1 MQNGIIGEPLALTFL
16 LYSNPILEKI
26 WIEEDATSAHFIHEF
41 RLSKKDLMYTGSAG
55 KGNIGG
61 YEVSFEKQIS
71 IYNSN
76 YVYTIWAEN
85 RFGVDSYKF
94 RVITVGKI
102 ISLFYFL
109 LDLNYIVSVLI

>member
-16 LYSNPILEKI
+16 LYSNPIVEKI
-26 WIEEDATSAHFIHEF
+26 WIEEDATSAHFIHDF

-71 IYNSN
+71 TYNSN

-94 RVITVGKI
+94 RVITVG
-102 ISLFYFL
+102 
-109 LDLNYIVSVLI
+109 